1 MTYLNLVN
9 NILRRMR
16 EDEVGTVS
24 STPYS
29 KMVGDYVND
38 AKRQVEEAWDW
49 SGLRNSFT
57 VSLNAGVNEATL
69 ADSMYNVKVYYAYNN
84 TNDTM
89 LEYRPSQWFD
99 EKYDLG
105 EVTSGAPRYYTFVG
119 LDANDDSKIKVY
131 PSPDKTY
138 SLEFKTNTKKDP
150 LTADSDSLDVP
161 DFPVMQMALAF
172 LVRERGE
179 TGGQSAAEYFLAADR
194 ALSDAI
200 ARDAQKHPED
210 LIWYY

>member
-24 STPYS
+24 ATPYS

-57 VSLNAGVNEATL
+57 VSLDAGVNEATL
-69 ADSMYNVKVYYAYNN
+69 ADSLYNVKVYHAYNN

-105 EVTSGAPRYYTFVG
+105 EVTSGAPQYYTFVG

-150 LTADSDSLDVP
+150 LTGDSDRLYVP
-161 DFPVMQMALAF
+161 EFPVMQMALAF

>member
-24 STPYS
+24 ATPYS

-57 VSLNAGVNEATL
+57 VSLDAGVSEATL
-69 ADSMYNVKVYYAYNN
+69 ADSLYNVKVYYAYNN

-105 EVTSGAPRYYTFVG
+105 EVTSGAPKYYTFVG
-119 LDANDDSKIKVY
+119 LDSNDDSKIKVY

-150 LTADSDSLDVP
+150 LVSDSDRLHVP
-161 DFPVMQMALAF
+161 DFPIMQMALAF